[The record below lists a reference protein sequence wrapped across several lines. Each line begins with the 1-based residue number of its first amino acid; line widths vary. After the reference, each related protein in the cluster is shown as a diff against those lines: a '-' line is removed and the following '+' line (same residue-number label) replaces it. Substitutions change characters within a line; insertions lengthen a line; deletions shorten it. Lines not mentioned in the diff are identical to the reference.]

1 MTPGWIVT
9 RGWIVVGA
17 ALDLVGAVLIA
28 RSVPE
33 IGPGLVAGVG
43 LLLAGSAAVF
53 RGVLG
58 LSRPQPEPAPA
69 AGSAAG
75 SGWKLEPE
83 LLAAP
88 PRPVKLTWTGKLSA
102 VLWGGM
108 VLLVAG
114 YVFLAPPRTA
124 SVPPLLE
131 AEGIAGTATVHE
143 TTERET
149 ASGEAAYYVAY
160 HFVTADGTQVRE
172 SRRVPRAVY
181 DAVAAGDSFE
191 VIYFPE
197 NPQQNFVARLDRKEM
212 PASLRW
218 MAAALL
224 GALVFVFDQQR
235 RVHRRLVSRGKA
247 VAGVV
252 EGVRRRGAT
261 RVYTVRYKLHAQEGR
276 LRGSERNPER
286 ANGDV
291 VTVLYMPERPEKVLL
306 YCTSLYRAR
315 LP

>member
-1 MTPGWIVT
+1 MSDKA
-9 RGWIVVGA
+9 RGWIVSGA
-17 ALDLVGAVLIA
+17 ALDLAGAVLIA

-33 IGPGLVAGVG
+33 LGPGLAAGVG

-58 LSRPQPEPAPA
+58 LSRRQSDRPPAA
-69 AGSAAG
+69 AGSGTAG
-75 SGWKLEPE
+75 SGWKPEPE

-88 PRPVKLTWTGKLSA
+88 PRPVQLTWTGKLSA
-102 VLWGGM
+102 VLWSGM

-143 TTERET
+143 TTERKT
-149 ASGEAAYYVAY
+149 ASGEASYFVAY

-181 DAVAAGDSFE
+181 DAIAIGESFE
-191 VIYFPE
+191 VIYFRE
-197 NPQQNFVARLDRKEM
+197 NPQQNFAARLDRKEM

-224 GALVFVFDQQR
+224 GALLFVFDQQR

-247 VAGVV
+247 VPGVV

-291 VTVLYMPERPEKVLL
+291 VTVLYLPERPEKVLL
-306 YCTSLYRAR
+306 YCTSVYQAR
-315 LP
+315 QS